1 MITLT
6 FIITIIVLVWA
17 ISKSSS
23 SDKKSSKQQAI
34 DEERTANLLDMAFYD
49 ISCSIVDDRLVA

>member
-6 FIITIIVLVWA
+6 IIITVIVFVWA
-17 ISKSSS
+17 IAKSSFA
-23 SDKKSSKQQAI
+23 DKKSCKQQAI